1 MQPWRIAELLILLAL
16 ANGAPVIA
24 KKIFRNHLS
33 APLDGGALFFDGRP
47 VFGPS
52 KTVRG
57 VVLALGATALGAALL
72 GLGWQT
78 GILVAG
84 LAMAGDLLS
93 SFIKRRLGR
102 PASSRAIGLDQ
113 VPESLLPL
121 LACRGLLLLSWADVL
136 AVAVLFLVGELLLS
150 RLLYK
155 AHIRDQPY

>member
-24 KKIFRNHLS
+24 KKIFRDRLS
-33 APLDGGALFFDGRP
+33 APLDGGALFFDRRP

-52 KTVRG
+52 KTIRG
-57 VVLALGATALGAALL
+57 VVLALGATALGAGLL

-113 VPESLLPL
+113 IPESLLPL

>member
-1 MQPWRIAELLILLAL
+1 M
-16 ANGAPVIA
+16 
-24 KKIFRNHLS
+24 
-33 APLDGGALFFDGRP
+33 
-47 VFGPS
+47 
-52 KTVRG
+52 
-57 VVLALGATALGAALL
+57 VLALGVTALGAALL

-93 SFIKRRLGR
+93 SFVKRRLGR
-102 PASSRAIGLDQ
+102 PTSSRAIGLDQ
-113 VPESLLPL
+113 IPESLLPL

>member
-24 KKIFRNHLS
+24 KKIFRDHLS

-57 VVLALGATALGAALL
+57 VILALGATALGATLL

-78 GILVAG
+78 GILVAA

-113 VPESLLPL
+113 IPESLLPL

-136 AVAVLFLVGELLLS
+136 AVAALFLVGELLLS

>member
-1 MQPWRIAELLILLAL
+1 MQPWRIFESLVLLAL

-24 KKIFRNHLS
+24 KKLLGNRFVW
-33 APLDGGALFFDGRP
+33 PLDGGWRLPDGRP
-47 VFGPS
+47 LFGPA

-57 VVLALGATALGAALL
+57 VISALVVTTVGAILL
-72 GLGWQT
+72 GLGWQIGAT
-78 GILVAG
+78 VAA
-84 LAMAGDLLS
+84 LAMAGDLIS

-113 VPESLLPL
+113 IPESLLPL
-121 LACRGLLLLSWADVL
+121 LACKLPLLLSWLDIL
-136 AVAVLFLVGELLLS
+136 AGVVLFLAGELLLS

>member
-1 MQPWRIAELLILLAL
+1 VQPWRIAELLILLAL

-24 KKIFRNHLS
+24 KKIFRDHLS
-33 APLDGGALFFDGRP
+33 APLDGGMIFFDGRP

-78 GILVAG
+78 GILVAA

-113 VPESLLPL
+113 IPESLLPL
-121 LACRGLLLLSWADVL
+121 LACRGLLLLSWADIL
-136 AVAVLFLVGELLLS
+136 AVAALFLVGELLLS

>member
-24 KKIFRNHLS
+24 KKIFRDHLS

-57 VVLALGATALGAALL
+57 VILALGATALGATLL

-113 VPESLLPL
+113 IPESLLPL
-121 LACRGLLLLSWADVL
+121 LACRGPLLLSWADVL
-136 AVAVLFLVGELLLS
+136 AIATLFLVGELLLS

>member
-24 KKIFRNHLS
+24 KKIFRDHLS

-57 VVLALGATALGAALL
+57 VILALGATALGATLL

-93 SFIKRRLGR
+93 SFVKRRLGR
-102 PASSRAIGLDQ
+102 PTSSRAIGLDQ
-113 VPESLLPL
+113 IPESLLPL
-121 LACRGLLLLSWADVL
+121 LACRGPLLLSWADVL
-136 AVAVLFLVGELLLS
+136 AVATLFLVGELLLS

>member
-24 KKIFRNHLS
+24 KKIFRDHLS

-57 VVLALGATALGAALL
+57 VILALGATALGATLL

-113 VPESLLPL
+113 IPESLLPL
-121 LACRGLLLLSWADVL
+121 LACRGPLLLSWADVL
-136 AVAVLFLVGELLLS
+136 AVATLFLVGELLLS